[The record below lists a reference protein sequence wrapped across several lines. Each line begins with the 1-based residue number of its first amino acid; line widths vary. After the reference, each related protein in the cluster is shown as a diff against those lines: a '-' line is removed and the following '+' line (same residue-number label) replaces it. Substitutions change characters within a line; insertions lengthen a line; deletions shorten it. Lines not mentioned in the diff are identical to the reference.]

1 MCIRDRV
8 CAHPELIKP
17 ELSRIPLISGFFFAL
32 LMLPIMAFIPTIDG
46 PFFDKNRKELKAGL
60 RSLTDTF
67 KLRFKIL
74 FSLIKSE
81 SIFSKLTEV
90 AMAAIPMKKKM
101 IIRPSATEAP
111 RRDAKK
117 LLKKFISVDFNNK
130 DRVCEIVLRNLAIG
144 LR

>member
-1 MCIRDRV
+1 
-8 CAHPELIKP
+8 
-17 ELSRIPLISGFFFAL
+17 
-32 LMLPIMAFIPTIDG
+32 MAFIPTIDG
-46 PFFDKNRKELKAGL
+46 PFFDKNRKGLKAGL

-111 RRDAKK
+111 KRDAKK